1 MCDLNFLHVSFPHGV
16 AQGSSHPLHLR
27 LWHHQ
32 HVGRPLFMTLLSNVP
47 CDLITKQIIET
58 LEQGVGWRERR
69 RIQNIRR
76 KRGICDKRLF

>member
-1 MCDLNFLHVSFPHGV
+1 MCDQNFLHVSFPHGV
-16 AQGSSHPLHLR
+16 AHGSSHPLHLR

-58 LEQGVGWRERR
+58 LEQGVCVGEKEEEYEILEGNVW
-69 RIQNIRR
+69 
-76 KRGICDKRLF
+76 DM